1 MLETASPPEIPL
13 DKPSSADEN
22 TPTEENR
29 TLHRLMQ
36 IWDGLVSVGLGESAI
51 RIATHLLL
59 VMLVLGM
66 VWVLRGL
73 YLNTSGKGERPQ
85 ALTAFSVPQATPTP
99 TMSPPVMPVYD
110 PQALAEPAGVPRL
123 ADPHTIIPSRPR
135 VDVITYTVQAG
146 DTVIGIAGRFG
157 LKPETILWSNYNV
170 LADDPH
176 RLQVGQVLD
185 ILPVDGTYHKWRAGE
200 DLRKVAE
207 FYGVDPMA
215 IIEWPGNHFDIY
227 ATDIDNPGIAPGTM
241 LIVPGGHREM
251 IDYGPPRIPRD
262 KPAVARTY
270 GPGYCGEIMDGAIG
284 DGNFIWPIAV
294 HTVIGYDYS
303 PAINHL
309 GIDIG
314 GDLGDPVWAVD
325 HGVVVFAGW
334 STGGY
339 GNLVVVDHGNGWQS
353 LYGHLD
359 QVYVGCGSSVYQG
372 TVLGTLG
379 TTGNS
384 SGPHLHFELIY
395 GTAKVNPHNFLP

>member
-1 MLETASPPEIPL
+1 
-13 DKPSSADEN
+13 
-22 TPTEENR
+22 
-29 TLHRLMQ
+29 
-36 IWDGLVSVGLGESAI
+36 
-51 RIATHLLL
+51 
-59 VMLVLGM
+59 
-66 VWVLRGL
+66 
-73 YLNTSGKGERPQ
+73 
-85 ALTAFSVPQATPTP
+85 
-99 TMSPPVMPVYD
+99 
-110 PQALAEPAGVPRL
+110 
-123 ADPHTIIPSRPR
+123 

-146 DTVIGIAGRFG
+146 DTVIGIAGQFG

-395 GTAKVNPHNFLP
+395 GTTKVNPHNFLP